1 MTIHQEGLLS
11 RENALQILDNQPDA
25 IFTTDKQGRITFFNK
40 KAVRI
45 TGISSQRA
53 IGLYCSE
60 LFQDGTC
67 QYQCPVKSSQLRE
80 QSQHE
85 LIIVREDGQRI
96 PVLCFASPLRDEDG
110 SIIGVIN
117 ILRDISEQKKL
128 EKDLQYSENKYR
140 YIFEGSKDMIFL
152 FSTNDTVQDVN
163 QAGLDLLGYTDWDE
177 LISLESVEEIFYK
190 PVHWRVL
197 KKQLDLYGYAMDF
210 EANFKRKDGMALHCL
225 ISGNAISDNSGQVI
239 GYEGVVKDI
248 TARMDADQK
257 LKRRHRE
264 LMLLNSV
271 ALCLNVG
278 YELKGVLKTVLKKVL
293 LALHLYSGAIFLI
306 DPEKQNFFMEVQHGL
321 PKLSDEN
328 YRIVFHDQLLYRYL
342 LKNEHNLQPRAN
354 YPPFK
359 ISLQDDQGISLARLT
374 CFLITTKEKASGF
387 FAFHISD
394 QRELSDQDIHLM
406 GSLGNFLG
414 GAVENAR
421 LLHTVHKHREEL
433 KGVTAK
439 LFNSQ
444 EMERRRIARE
454 LHDEVGQALTGINF
468 ALEDIEKQFHDN
480 HIDIKDQICNVKKYI
495 KDTYQELRSI
505 SYNLHPSLLSDL
517 GLEAALETYLKNSA
531 KQTGL
536 EIDFQM
542 IGFETRIDPDI
553 ETTLYRLTQE
563 VLTNTIRHARAT
575 KFKLHIIKSYP
586 SLIFVAEDN
595 GQGFDPDKLDRHKE
609 ALGLL
614 SMRERAAMLNGK
626 FSLQASEGKGTHVR
640 IEIPIKEC
648 AYA

>member
-1 MTIHQEGLLS
+1 MNINQDEFLS
-11 RENALQILDNQPDA
+11 RDNVLQILENQPDA
-25 IFTTDKQGRITFFNK
+25 IFTTDNQGQITFFNK
-40 KAVRI
+40 KAETI
-45 TGISSQRA
+45 TGITSQAALGR
-53 IGLYCSE
+53 YCQE
-60 LFQDGTC
+60 LFQDKTC
-67 QYQCPVKSSQLRE
+67 QDHCPVQDCRIKG

-85 LIIVREDGQRI
+85 LTIVRANGQKI
-96 PVLCFASPLRDEDG
+96 PVLCFTTPLRDKDG
-110 SIIGVIN
+110 SIIGVID
-117 ILRDISEQKKL
+117 IFRDISDRKKL

-152 FSTNDTVQDVN
+152 FSIKGVVQDVN
-163 QAGLDLLGYTDWDE
+163 QAGIDLLGYE
-177 LISLESVEEIFYK
+177 NQNEFLSLESVEKIFYK
-190 PVHWRVL
+190 PVHWRVF
-197 KKQLDLYGYAMDF
+197 KKQLDLYGYVRDF
-210 EANFKRKDGMALHCL
+210 EANFKRKDGVVLHCL

-278 YELKGVLKTVLKKVL
+278 YDLKNVLKTVLKKVL
-293 LALHLYSGAIFLI
+293 QALHLNSGAIFLL
-306 DPEKQNFFMEVQHGL
+306 DPEKQNFFMDVHHGL
-321 PKLSDEN
+321 PKLDKN
-328 YRIVFHDQLLYRYL
+328 YRIAFHDQLLYRYL

-359 ISLQDDQGISLARLT
+359 ISLQDAQGISLARLT
-374 CFLITTKEKASGF
+374 CFLITTKEKVSGF

-394 QRELSDQDIHLM
+394 QRELSEQDIHIM

-414 GAVENAR
+414 GAIENAR

-439 LFNSQ
+439 LFHSQ
-444 EMERRRIARE
+444 ETERRRIARE
-454 LHDEVGQALTGINF
+454 LHDQVGQALTGINF
-468 ALEDIEKQFHDN
+468 SLEDIEKQLYNKHV
-480 HIDIKDQICNVKKYI
+480 DIKDQLMEVKKYI

-536 EIDFQM
+536 DIDFQM
-542 IGFETRIDPDI
+542 IGFEDRIDPNI
-553 ETTLYRLTQE
+553 EITLYRLTQE
-563 VLTNTIRHARAT
+563 VLTNTIRHAHAT
-575 KFKLHIIKSYP
+575 QFMIYIIKSYP
-586 SLIFVAEDN
+586 RLIFVAEDN
-595 GQGFDPDKLDRHKE
+595 GRGFDPDMLDRHKE

-626 FSLQASEGKGTHVR
+626 FSLRSSEDKGTRIR
-640 IEIPIKEC
+640 IEIPISEY
-648 AYA
+648 AYE